1 MKVAIIAAGG
11 QIARLVTERLLTEDR
26 FADIEVTLALR
37 QPDQLKHL
45 ADHPRVTLVKADLT
59 DLPSVASVVAG
70 QDLVFVAVVDHDA
83 QNVPTRNVIA
93 AMQAQQVDRII
104 YTNILGIYDEV
115 PGEFGRWNLSM
126 VAPGLAAAKKS
137 DQLLAASGLNYTTL
151 RLPWLNDRDE
161 IKYVVTHQDEPYIG
175 VSGSRKSVADLVLKL
190 MTTPDMG
197 NFDSLG
203 LADPATA
210 GSDRPVY

>member
-1 MKVAIIAAGG
+1 MTS
-11 QIARLVTERLLTEDR
+11 VT
-26 FADIEVTLALR
+26 
-37 QPDQLKHL
+37 
-45 ADHPRVTLVKADLT
+45 
-59 DLPSVASVVAG
+59 SVVAG
-70 QDLVFVAVVDHDA
+70 QDLIFVAVVDHDG

-93 AMQAQQVDRII
+93 AMQEHQVDRII

-126 VAPGLAAAKKS
+126 VAPGLAAAQNS
-137 DQLLAASGLNYTTL
+137 DHLLATSGLNYTTL

-161 IKYVVTHQDEPYIG
+161 IHYVVTHRDEPYIG
-175 VSGSRKSVADLVLKL
+175 VSGSRQSVADLVLEL
-190 MTTPDMG
+190 ITTPAMG

-210 GSDRPVY
+210 GLDRPVY

>member
-1 MKVAIIAAGG
+1 MMGKMC
-11 QIARLVTERLLTEDR
+11 
-26 FADIEVTLALR
+26 
-37 QPDQLKHL
+37 QPGMSLQLCK
-45 ADHPRVTLVKADLT
+45 
-59 DLPSVASVVAG
+59 S
-70 QDLVFVAVVDHDA
+70 
-83 QNVPTRNVIA
+83 
-93 AMQAQQVDRII
+93 II

-151 RLPWLNDRDE
+151 RLPWLNDCHDTN
-161 IKYVVTHQDEPYIG
+161 YVVTHRDEPYIG